1 MEIRYRFAFDNGE
14 EREFLLRFDPKTLE
28 LLGGGRSFY
37 PAWTRLE
44 HQKCPD
50 CPLQSSE
57 QPNCP
62 AAERVADVIETF
74 KGRGSAEPAEVVVS
88 TGRREYR
95 KRVPTSEGVSALL
108 GVLLAA
114 SACPVMSR
122 LRPMVRT
129 HLPFASHEETMY
141 RLLSM
146 HMVAQYFRAQ
156 KGLAPDWQMK
166 GLLALMERIRGVN
179 RAFCARVREVCTNDA
194 NINAL
199 VLLDCF
205 AGITE
210 MSLKAKS
217 MQELERLF
225 EGYLQ
230 E

>member
-1 MEIRYRFAFDNGE
+1 MEIKYRFQFDGGE
-14 EREFLLRFDPKTLE
+14 EREFLLRLDPQTLE
-28 LLGGGRSFY
+28 LKGGGRSFY
-37 PAWTRLE
+37 PAWTGLDH
-44 HQKCPD
+44 HQCRG
-50 CPLQSSE
+50 CPLKSAES
-57 QPNCP
+57 PNCP
-62 AAERVADVIETF
+62 AAERVSDVIETF
-74 KGRGSAEPAEVVVS
+74 KDRGSAELAEITVT

-95 KRVPTSEGVSALL
+95 KRAPVSEGISAVL
-108 GVLLAA
+108 GVLLAS

-156 KGLAPDWQMK
+156 RGLEPDWEMR
-166 GLLALMERIRGVN
+166 GLLSLMEEIREVN
-179 RAFCARVREVCTNDA
+179 RSFCARVRETCTNDA

-217 MQELERLF
+217 LQEIERLF
-225 EGYLQ
+225 DGYLK